1 MSIYILFMKRRLPKQ
16 FSNLQAAIALS
27 THAQN
32 VKNKKK
38 CAVGAKKLN
47 TKAETIVSGAKNM
60 VNRPTK

>member
-1 MSIYILFMKRRLPKQ
+1 MKRRLPKQ

-38 CAVGAKKLN
+38 CAVGAKNLN

-60 VNRPTK
+60 VNRPKK